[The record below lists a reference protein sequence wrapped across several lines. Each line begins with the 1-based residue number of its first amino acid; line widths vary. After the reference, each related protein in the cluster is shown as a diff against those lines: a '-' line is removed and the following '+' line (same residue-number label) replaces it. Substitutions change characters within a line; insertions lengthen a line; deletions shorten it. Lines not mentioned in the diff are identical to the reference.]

1 MMEIKC
7 WGSRGS
13 IPVSGKQYE
22 KYGGDTTCIQITA
35 QSGETI
41 IVDGGTGIRRL
52 GDALLEKNITRYH
65 LLFTHAHWDHILG
78 LAFFRPMQ
86 FSKVEI
92 LIQDRI
98 FFDISTQ
105 DVLNEV
111 LKQPFF
117 PIGVNDLN
125 ASLVFKKE
133 LNKKA
138 FQIGSVKV
146 ETIPTSHPG
155 GGLGYKFTE
164 NDTSFVFLT
173 DNELGFNHPGG
184 KQFDEYRLFCK
195 NADLL
200 IHDAEYT
207 AQDYKKNISWGHSLY
222 TDALDLAI
230 KANVKKLGLF
240 HLNQNR
246 SDEQMDEMVKL
257 CTTELKQKGVS
268 MECFAVAS
276 DMTFTL

>member
-1 MMEIKC
+1 MDIKC

-22 KYGGDTTCIQITA
+22 KYGGDTTCIEITA
-35 QSGETI
+35 KSGETI

-52 GDALLEKNITRYH
+52 GDMLLEKKITQYH

-78 LAFFRPMQ
+78 LAFFRPLQ

-92 LIQDRI
+92 LIQDRT
-98 FFDISTQ
+98 FFDITTK
-105 DVLNEV
+105 DILNEV

-117 PIGVNDLN
+117 PIGMNDLN
-125 ASLVFKKE
+125 ANLVFKKD
-133 LNKKA
+133 LNDT
-138 FQIGSVKV
+138 FQIGSINV

-155 GGLGYKFTE
+155 GGFGYKFIE
-164 NDTSFVFLT
+164 EDSAFVFLT

-184 KQFDEYRLFCK
+184 KTFDDYLLFSK
-195 NADLL
+195 DVDLL

-207 AQDYKKNISWGHSLY
+207 PHDYKKNISWGHSLY

-230 KANVKKLGLF
+230 KANVKQFGLF

-246 SDEQMDEMVKL
+246 SDKQMDDIVNI
-257 CTTELKQKGVS
+257 CQADLKQKGVV
-268 MECFAVAS
+268 MDCFAVAS